1 MFCRAYMLCE
11 MQCNESS
18 LAVFT
23 RGEGRG
29 GKLEQAFDA
38 TRYWMS
44 PVRARVAGNSTEEHH
59 WNGFLFLFMFFYLI
73 LTHVK
78 ARSNANS
85 RVVCRATAGPR
96 KARCVSV
103 WLCGI
108 LHILG
113 AIAGKMRIPFE
124 KCHAFARKSL
134 CKHCTHPPA
143 PLFIYKGCILAI

>member
-1 MFCRAYMLCE
+1 MLCE

-23 RGEGRG
+23 RGEGHG
-29 GKLEQAFDA
+29 GRLEQAFAA
-38 TRYWMS
+38 TRYLMS
-44 PVRARVAGNSTEEHH
+44 PVRARVAGNSAEEHH

-78 ARSNANS
+78 ARSNTNS
-85 RVVCRATAGPR
+85 RVVCRATAGPT

-103 WLCGI
+103 WLCGM
-108 LHILG
+108 LHILR
-113 AIAGKMRIPFE
+113 AIAGKMHTF
-124 KCHAFARKSL
+124 RKMPRLCAACL